1 MALIDA
7 LARFSAYYTLYTVI
21 MKKNLFQKGGI
32 HNEKQ
37 YL

>member
-1 MALIDA
+1 MSLSCGMV
-7 LARFSAYYTLYTVI
+7 SAYYTLYTVI